1 MAVVSGAG
9 ADPTASV
16 EVGVDEDTAFYWE
29 AASQGLL
36 MAQRC
41 ATCARLWH
49 PPSPVCPHCQG
60 LDWTVEALPG
70 TGTLHSVAK
79 VHDPG
84 SPIQGSGY
92 LICLVELPDPTGGPG
107 VRVVANLRG
116 TELEG
121 AAIGM
126 PVELT
131 FEALQGEQRLPQF
144 RVAADA

>member
-60 LDWTVEALPG
+60 LDWTLC
-70 TGTLHSVAK
+70 SVP
-79 VHDPG
+79 VPG
-84 SPIQGSGY
+84 SASTVQSRPWQCGH
-92 LICLVELPDPTGGPG
+92 TGEGG
-107 VRVVANLRG
+107 CHRRAHVAQRWAMRSPW
-116 TELEG
+116 E
-121 AAIGM
+121 AAS
-126 PVELT
+126 
-131 FEALQGEQRLPQF
+131 Q
-144 RVAADA
+144 